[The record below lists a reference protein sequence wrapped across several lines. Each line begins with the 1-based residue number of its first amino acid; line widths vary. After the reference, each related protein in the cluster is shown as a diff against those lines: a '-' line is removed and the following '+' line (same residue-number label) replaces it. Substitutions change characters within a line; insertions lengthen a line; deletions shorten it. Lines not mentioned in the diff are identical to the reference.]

1 MNTIARNR
9 LARIAFAAATILV
22 FTSPLFAYPPDNA
35 AVLYYRASLTY
46 DANDS
51 MIEKALQ
58 CARGRIPIDD
68 EIRAYV
74 HNNKHAIKHFVDAD
88 QSPHCDWGLD
98 YSEGLDLMMPQYASL
113 RNIGRIVLAKARMAS
128 ESGDHAQALDLCLSV
143 HKAGLHIANDGIIIS
158 HLVGISLNA
167 LANQSLSDILPHIAQ
182 DQQALIHLRGRILEI
197 SGDLRPIKAAV
208 NVDLR
213 TSGQDL
219 RRERAD
225 YIVELCGED
234 ISKESAKIIKQG
246 DDAFFDASR
255 EYFMEY
261 LDAVLTAFDLPYP
274 ESYEKLVRV
283 AKQPSLDSKK
293 NPHAILSDVFAPA
306 MGKVLC
312 LDVRNGTHFNAVVT
326 ALNLYIIKTRI
337 GKLPD
342 ELPDDMPKDLFSDKD
357 FKYEKKKGAFIL
369 TCQGKDLSR
378 DETYEYE
385 FKVK

>member
-1 MNTIARNR
+1 MNTLTQNR
-9 LARIAFAAATILV
+9 LPRIAFAVATILV
-22 FTSPLFAYPPDNA
+22 FTSPLLAYPPDNA

-46 DANDS
+46 NANFPIMSKMTQYIKGEID
-51 MIEKALQ
+51 
-58 CARGRIPIDD
+58 IDD
-68 EIRAYV
+68 EIRDYV
-74 HNNKHAIKHFVDAD
+74 ESNRRATKHYIDAGE
-88 QSPHCDWGLD
+88 SPHCDWGMD
-98 YSEGLDLMMPQYASL
+98 YSEGLDLLMPEYASL

-128 ESGDHAQALDLCLSV
+128 ESGDHTKALDLCLSV

-167 LANQSLSDILPHIAQ
+167 LTNQCLAEILPHIAE
-182 DQQALIHLRGRILEI
+182 DQQILIRLRGRILET
-197 SGDLRPIKAAV
+197 SGKLRPVKAAV

-219 RRERAD
+219 RRERGD
-225 YIVELCGED
+225 YILEVCGED

-255 EYFMEY
+255 QYFMEY

-274 ESYEKLVRV
+274 KSYEQLVRV
-283 AKQPSLDSKK
+283 AKQPSIDSKT

-306 MGKVLC
+306 MGRVLC
-312 LDVRNGTHFNAVVT
+312 LDIRNRTHFNAVVT
-326 ALNLYIIKTRI
+326 ALNLYITRART

-342 ELPDDMPKDLFSDKD
+342 KLPDDMPKDLFSGKD
-357 FKYEKKKGAFIL
+357 FKYEKKKGGFIL
-369 TCQGKDLSR
+369 RCQDKDLAR